1 MIREGKVHQIPSAIQ
16 TGGRLGMVSFQ
27 ASLKSLLDS
36 GRVNREEARMAF
48 PEIFSDIDGGE
59 DAR

>member
-1 MIREGKVHQIPSAIQ
+1 
-16 TGGRLGMVSFQ
+16 MVSFQ

-36 GRVNREEARMAF
+36 GRVNREEVRMAF
-48 PEIFSDIDGGE
+48 PEIFSDMDGGE